1 MALTVMPSDGFISR
15 LLQQAHR
22 PAPAPAPEASKSSS
36 AADQMSISQE
46 ARQSSQSADNNQR
59 LESKLLE
66 MYNQKGGV

>member
-22 PAPAPAPEASKSSS
+22 PAQSEAPQTNHSAPKP
-36 AADQMSISQE
+36 DQMSISTE
-46 ARQSSQSADNNQR
+46 ARQASQPSSNNN
-59 LESKLLE
+59 LESKLME